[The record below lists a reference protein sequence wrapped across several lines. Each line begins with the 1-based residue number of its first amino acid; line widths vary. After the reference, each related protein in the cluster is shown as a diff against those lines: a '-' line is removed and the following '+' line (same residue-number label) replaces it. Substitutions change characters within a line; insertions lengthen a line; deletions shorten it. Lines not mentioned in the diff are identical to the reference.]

1 MTARALITS
10 HAAHARLESARDW
23 LSGHAPAA
31 EVVVVGA
38 NAAAAA
44 ELVRTALA
52 DGRAAFGWHHLSFA
66 QLAAALASQSLVAAG
81 LVPVSRL
88 AATAV
93 VAHAVQGVGRAGRL
107 GRYVRVADTPGFAR
121 AIARAVEEMRLAR
134 VETATLAPHDT
145 ELAALLEAYE
155 SGLAEA
161 QLTDWPGVLT
171 AARTSVANGD
181 AHPLLDRP
189 LLLLDL
195 QPQSECETALIAALV
210 SRAPESLAT
219 LPATDVQSRA
229 WFGCIDGF
237 E

>member
-1 MTARALITS
+1 MIARALITS
-10 HAAHARLESARDW
+10 HAAHVRLESARGW

-44 ELVRTALA
+44 ELVRTSLG

-66 QLAAALASQSLVAAG
+66 QLAAALASPALVAAS

-107 GRYVRVADTPGFAR
+107 GRYARVADTPGFAR
-121 AIARAVEEMRLAR
+121 AIARAVEELRLAR
-134 VETATLAPHDT
+134 VDVATLEPHDPD
-145 ELAALLEAYE
+145 LAALVAAYE
-155 SGLAEA
+155 SGMADA
-161 QLTDWPGVLT
+161 QLTDWPGVLA
-171 AARTSVANGD
+171 AARASVATGD
-181 AHPLLDRP
+181 AHPLLDLP

-195 QPQSECETALIAALV
+195 QPHSESEAALISFTYRSRNVQTRIGKISRHTAWHRCTAAT
-210 SRAPESLAT
+210 P
-219 LPATDVQSRA
+219 
-229 WFGCIDGF
+229 
-237 E
+237 